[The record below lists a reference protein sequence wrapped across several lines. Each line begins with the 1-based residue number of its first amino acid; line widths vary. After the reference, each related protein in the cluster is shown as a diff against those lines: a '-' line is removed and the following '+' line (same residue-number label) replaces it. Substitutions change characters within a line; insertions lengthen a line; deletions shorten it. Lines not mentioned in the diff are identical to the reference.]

1 MAKQAVEFFF
11 DFASPYGYIASHLVD
26 AVAAKHGRTVNW
38 QPFMLGAV
46 FKVAGTQ
53 PLINYP
59 LKGDYS
65 RHDMDRTARLYKV
78 PFRMPEV
85 FPIATVG
92 AARIFHVLAAEQPA
106 AAIPWAKAAYKAY
119 FADNRD
125 ISQAPVLQA
134 LLDEQGLDVAAVL
147 AAAETAEIKTKLRT
161 VTEGAVARGVFG
173 SPYFFVDGEPFWG
186 NDRLDMMD
194 RWLATGGW

>member
-1 MAKQAVEFFF
+1 MAKQDIEFFF
-11 DFASPYGYIASHLVD
+11 DFASPYGYIAAHLVQGL
-26 AVAAKHGRTVNW
+26 AAKHGRAVKW

-53 PLINYP
+53 PLVNYP

-65 RHDMDRTARLYKV
+65 RHDIARTARLYQV
-78 PFRMPEV
+78 PLRMPDV
-85 FPIATVG
+85 FPIGTVS
-92 AARIFHVLAAEQPA
+92 AARIFYWLAEQQPEA
-106 AAIPWAKAAYKAY
+106 AVPWAKAAYKAY

-125 ISQAPVLQA
+125 ISQTPVVAA
-134 LLDEQGLDVAAVL
+134 LLAEQGLDVATAL
-147 AAAETAEIKTKLRT
+147 AGAESAAIKAHLRT

>member
-1 MAKQAVEFFF
+1 MTKPDIEFFF
-11 DFASPYGYIASHLVD
+11 DFASPYGYVAAHLIEG
-26 AVAAKHGRTVNW
+26 VAAKHGRAVTW

-53 PLINYP
+53 PLVNYP

-65 RHDMDRTARLYKV
+65 RHDMARTARLHNV
-78 PFRMPEV
+78 PLRMPDT
-85 FPIATVG
+85 FPIGTVG
-92 AARIFHVLAAEQPA
+92 AARIFYWLAAHQPA
-106 AAIPWAKAAYKAY
+106 ASVPWAKAAYTAY

-125 ISQAPVLQA
+125 ISQAPVLEA
-134 LLDEQGLDVAAVL
+134 LLKEQGLDVAAVV
-147 AAAETAEIKTKLRT
+147 AGMESAEIKAQLRA